1 MSNVVQDKPN
11 NVKNKRVILKM
22 DHVTMQFGGLTA
34 VDDFNNVAYEGEIL
48 GIIGPNGA
56 GKTTAFNVIT
66 GIYYPT
72 KGRIIFDD
80 IDITPYRPHQI
91 THLGIARTFQ
101 NIRLFGTLTVLDNV
115 LVAMHHLLSTRDADK
130 ILRNHGKPPKI
141 KGHLWFWRAVTKIG
155 YKKKEMEM
163 REKGMELLRKVG
175 LDHLAYELA
184 SSLPYGQ
191 QRKLEIARALATEP
205 KLLLLDEPAAGMN
218 PKESEELMEF
228 IRYIRDEFKLTVI
241 LIEHDM
247 KVVMGVCERIIVMDS
262 GKIIAEGTPEEISKN
277 PKVIEAYLGKEWEHA
292 GA

>member
-1 MSNVVQDKPN
+1 MTKLN
-11 NVKNKRVILKM
+11 NNEKNNKEKKVLLKM
-22 DHVTMQFGGLTA
+22 EHITMQFGGLTA
-34 VDDFNNVAYEGEIL
+34 VDDFDNCVYEGEIL

-80 IDITPYRPHQI
+80 IDITPYKPHQI

-115 LVAMHHLLSTRDADK
+115 LVAQHHLLSTRDADE
-130 ILRNHGKPPKI
+130 ILKHHGKLSKI
-141 KGHLWFWRAVTKIG
+141 KGHFWFWRAALKVG
-155 YKKKEMEM
+155 YMKKEREM
-163 REKGMELLRKVG
+163 REKSMDLLKRVG
-175 LDHLAYELA
+175 LDHLAGELA

-228 IRYIRDEFKLTVI
+228 IRFIRDEFDLTII

-262 GKIIAEGTPEEISKN
+262 GRIIAEGTPQEISRN

>member
-1 MSNVVQDKPN
+1 MN
-11 NVKNKRVILKM
+11 NQERKTILKM
-22 DHVTMQFGGLTA
+22 EHVTMQFGGLVA
-34 VDDFNNVAYEGEIL
+34 VDDFDNVAYEGEIL

-80 IDITPYRPHQI
+80 IDITPYKPHQI

-101 NIRLFGTLTVLDNV
+101 NIRLFGSLSVLDNV
-115 LVAMHHLLSTRDADK
+115 LVAQHHLLSTKDADD
-130 ILRNHGKPPKI
+130 ILLRHGKAKKI
-141 KGHLWFWRAVTKIG
+141 HGRLWFWRAVLKIS
-155 YKKKEMEM
+155 YLNKEKEM
-163 REKGMELLRKVG
+163 RFKAMELLRKVG
-175 LDHLAYELA
+175 LEHLAYELA

-262 GKIIAEGTPEEISKN
+262 GKIIAEGTPQEISRN
-277 PKVIEAYLGKEWEHA
+277 PRVIEAYLGKEWEHA

>member
-1 MSNVVQDKPN
+1 MSNNKKP
-11 NVKNKRVILKM
+11 ILRM
-22 DHVTMQFGGLTA
+22 EHITMQFGGLTA
-34 VDDFNNVAYEGEIL
+34 VDDFDNVAYEGEIL

-66 GIYYPT
+66 GIYFPT

-80 IDITPYRPHQI
+80 IDMTPYRPHQI

-115 LVAMHHLLSTRDADK
+115 LVAMHHLLSTRDADE
-130 ILRNHGKPPKI
+130 ILKKHGKEKKI
-141 KGHLWFWRAVTKIG
+141 KGTLWFWRAVTKLG
-155 YKKKEMEM
+155 YMKKEREM
-163 REKGMELLRKVG
+163 RERAMALLKKVG
-175 LDHLAYELA
+175 LGHLANEVA
-184 SSLPYGQ
+184 SALPYGQ

-218 PKESEELMEF
+218 PKESEELLEF
-228 IRYIRDEFKLTVI
+228 IKYIRDEFKLTVI

-277 PKVIEAYLGKEWEHA
+277 PRVIEAYLGKEWEHA
-292 GA
+292 NA

>member
-1 MSNVVQDKPN
+1 MSTKE
-11 NVKNKRVILKM
+11 NKKVLLKM
-22 DHVTMQFGGLTA
+22 DHITMQFGGLTA
-34 VDDFNNVAYEGEIL
+34 VDDFDNVVYKGEIL

-72 KGRIIFDD
+72 KGKIIFDD

-115 LVAMHHLLSTRDADK
+115 LVAQHHLLSTRDADE
-130 ILRNHGKPPKI
+130 ILQKHGKEKKI
-141 KGHLWFWRAVTKIG
+141 KGSLWFWRAVLKLG
-155 YKKKEMEM
+155 YRNKESEM
-163 REKGMELLRKVG
+163 QERAMDLLKKVG
-175 LDHLAYELA
+175 LDHLAYEIA

-228 IRYIRDEFKLTVI
+228 IKYIRDEFNLTII

-262 GKIIAEGTPEEISKN
+262 GKIIAEGTPQEISRN

>member
-1 MSNVVQDKPN
+1 MN
-11 NVKNKRVILKM
+11 NKKTPILRM
-22 DHVTMQFGGLTA
+22 EHITMQFGGLTA
-34 VDDFNNVAYEGEIL
+34 VDDFDNVVYEGEIL

-66 GIYYPT
+66 GIYFPT
-72 KGRIIFDD
+72 KGRIIFDG

-115 LVAMHHLLSTRDADK
+115 LVAMHHLLSARDADE
-130 ILRNHGKPPKI
+130 ILKKHGKKKKI
-141 KGHLWFWRAVTKIG
+141 KGTLWFWRAVTKLG
-155 YKKKEMEM
+155 YMKQEREM
-163 REKGMELLRKVG
+163 RQRAMNLLKKVG
-175 LDHLAYELA
+175 LDHLANEVA
-184 SSLPYGQ
+184 SALPYGQ

-218 PKESEELMEF
+218 PKESEELLEF
-228 IRYIRDEFKLTVI
+228 IKYIRDEFKLTVI

-277 PKVIEAYLGKEWEHA
+277 PRVIEAYLGKEWEHA
-292 GA
+292 NA